1 MTAYVTTAAGRTFQ
15 LPVPLSWE
23 LNYTAGVPSDSF
35 WVRCPWQAGQGTDP
49 AEWVR
54 FSAAEA
60 GETVFSGVVDECE
73 VNQGAEG
80 LRLEVSGR
88 GMAAL
93 LLDNEALGQDYGTA
107 TLEDILRDHVAPYG
121 IELAGEASL
130 PAVSPFSVPTGSSE
144 WAVLYE
150 FAQYCGGVCPRFDR
164 AGRLVLEGWTEVEN
178 LAISDATP
186 VTSLTV
192 RDRRYGVLSQ
202 ILVRDRVRQTV
213 EQVEATDFLRL
224 GGRCRRVM
232 HHARAEQLSGHAVQR
247 TVPAGPL
254 PPRSWSGWEAVV
266 PVLFYGKPGD
276 LVRVQRSD
284 WDRNG
289 SWRVVEAS
297 VQADEAGGRTRLEL
311 AVPDVVI

>member
-35 WVRCPWQAGQGTDP
+35 WVRCPWQASQGTDP

-121 IELAGEASL
+121 IELSGEASL
-130 PAVSPFSVPTGSSE
+130 PAVSPFSVSTGSSE

-213 EQVEATDFLRL
+213 EQVEATDFLRM

-232 HHARAEQLSGHAVQR
+232 TMPGRSSYQAMRYSGQFQLDRSAAELVR
-247 TVPAGPL
+247 M
-254 PPRSWSGWEAVV
+254 EAVV

-276 LVRVQRSD
+276 LVRIQRSD

>member
-1 MTAYVTTAAGRTFQ
+1 M
-15 LPVPLSWE
+15 
-23 LNYTAGVPSDSF
+23 
-35 WVRCPWQAGQGTDP
+35 
-49 AEWVR
+49 
-54 FSAAEA
+54 
-60 GETVFSGVVDECE
+60 FSGVVDECE

-121 IELAGEASL
+121 IELSGEASL
-130 PAVSPFSVPTGSSE
+130 PAVSPFSVSTGSSE

-164 AGRLVLEGWTEVEN
+164 AGRLVLKGWTEVEN

-213 EQVEATDFLRL
+213 EQVEATDFLRM

-232 HHARAEQLSGHAVQR
+232 TMPGRSSYQAMRYSGQFSWTA
-247 TVPAGPL
+247 
-254 PPRSWSGWEAVV
+254 PPRSWSGW
-266 PVLFYGKPGD
+266 
-276 LVRVQRSD
+276 RRWCRSCSMESRGT
-284 WDRNG
+284 WCGYRGPTGDRNG

>member
-1 MTAYVTTAAGRTFQ
+1 METALTRWDGRVFT
-15 LPVPLSWE
+15 LPALLSCTLE
-23 LNYTAGVPSDSF
+23 YTAGVPCDSF
-35 WVRCPWQAGQGTDP
+35 ALRCLWDRGLEGGLADLVGFTAWEDGQ
-49 AEWVR
+49 R
-54 FSAAEA
+54 
-60 GETVFSGVVDECE
+60 VFQGVVDECE
-73 VNQGAEG
+73 CRFGDSG
-80 LRLEVSGR
+80 STLTVSGR

-121 IELAGEASL
+121 IELSGEASL
-130 PAVSPFSVPTGSSE
+130 PAVSPFSVSTGSSE

-164 AGRLVLEGWTEVEN
+164 AGRLVLKGWTEVEN

-213 EQVEATDFLRL
+213 EQVEATDFLRM

-232 HHARAEQLSGHAVQR
+232 TMPGRSSYQAMRYSGQFQLDRSAAELVR
-247 TVPAGPL
+247 M
-254 PPRSWSGWEAVV
+254 EAVV

-276 LVRVQRSD
+276 LVRIQRSD